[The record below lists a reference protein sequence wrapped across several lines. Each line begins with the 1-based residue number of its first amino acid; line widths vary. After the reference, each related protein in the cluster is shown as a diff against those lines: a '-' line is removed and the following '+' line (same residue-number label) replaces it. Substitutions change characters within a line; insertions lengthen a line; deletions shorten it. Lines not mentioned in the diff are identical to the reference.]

1 MLFLCLEFICCM
13 LNKLFIFIFAEP
25 TVNSKSFREKLYG
38 FFTYIIK
45 WLFVKPKDVVYE
57 HPEISIEFKPN
68 TVGFFSYF
76 SGIIYY

>member
-1 MLFLCLEFICCM
+1 M

-57 HPEISIEFKPN
+57 HPEIKNNIICHFRIPYNLQN
-68 TVGFFSYF
+68 TNKLKDRSL
-76 SGIIYY
+76 